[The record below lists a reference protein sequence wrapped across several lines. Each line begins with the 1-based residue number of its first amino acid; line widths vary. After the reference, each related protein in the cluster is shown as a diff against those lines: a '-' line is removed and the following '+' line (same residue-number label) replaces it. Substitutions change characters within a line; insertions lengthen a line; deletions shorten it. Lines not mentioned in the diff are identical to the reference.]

1 MKEEDL
7 VNDKFL
13 QDALSRLETN
23 YFQKRKYL
31 EKIFDYDNY
40 KNITQTIKQK
50 NIKNLEL
57 NTQSLIENLK
67 KKNIDVVYAQNATDA
82 CNAILNILQKNNV
95 KSVVK
100 SKSLT
105 TEEIHLNEF
114 LKTNNIDAYET
125 DLGEWLVQIANQPST
140 HMTAPAI
147 HMSREKIQNLLN
159 EKFGENLS
167 SDLDEL
173 VQFSKNKIREYFNYT
188 HAGIFGSNVVTKDG
202 LFFIVSN
209 EGNVEHVL
217 LKDIN
222 ICVVGI
228 DKIVENIEEALT
240 IVDFL
245 PKSATAQLS
254 TSYVDCFEKPF
265 GEFHVILLDNGRSKL
280 SKNNEFSPI
289 LQCIRCGACQNACC
303 VYTTVSGLA
312 FRGDAYAGPIGVL
325 LSYLTNYPDIGEFA
339 NYCLGCM
346 ACDSICSSKIP
357 IQSLILKIKSKNP
370 TNSLIKDKI
379 LDSLTN
385 YSLLRLS
392 IGIMSKLF
400 KDQMKFNNKT
410 LDEYFG
416 FDFRVF
422 PKPNKKSFDLI
433 KTQKSNIGL
442 FAGCAVNIFYDDLGN
457 DCLSLAKKLNINISV
472 VKQSACCGAAC
483 YYNGKQSQAVN
494 SAKKVSTQIEQY
506 DEVIFLDPHCQHMI
520 ERDYFELAGID
531 LNAALV
537 DAGSYFLK
545 KIDKNKL
552 KPLNKK
558 ITYHHPCHLLR
569 GLKTSLILESFINEI
584 EPKFVNLN
592 ESDKCCGFAG
602 SYSIMHK
609 SISKKLVEKKVNN
622 IVDTDAEIVITACP
636 GCIMQIQGF
645 IQNKGLNIKVMH
657 FVSYLNEILG
667 G

>member
-1 MKEEDL
+1 MKEEDF

-13 QDALSRLETN
+13 QDALFRLETN
-23 YFQKRKYL
+23 YFEKRKRL
-31 EKIFDYDNY
+31 ETIFDYELY
-40 KNITQTIKQK
+40 KNITQKIKQK
-50 NIKNLEL
+50 NINDLET

-67 KKNIDVVYAQNATDA
+67 KKNIDVIFAENAHQVQNAV
-82 CNAILNILQKNNV
+82 LQILQKHNA
-95 KSVVK
+95 KCVVK

-114 LKTNNIDAYET
+114 LKQNGIDAYET
-125 DLGEWLVQIANQPST
+125 DLGEWLVQIANQPSS

-147 HMSREKIQNLLN
+147 HMSKEKIRNLLN
-159 EKFGENLS
+159 EKFSRNLS

-188 HAGIFGSNVVTKDG
+188 RIGIFGSNVVSKDG
-202 LFFIVSN
+202 VFFIVSN
-209 EGNVEHVL
+209 EGNVEKVL
-217 LKDIN
+217 LNDVN
-222 ICVVGI
+222 ICIVGI
-228 DKIVENIEEALT
+228 DKIVSDIQEALQ

-245 PKSATAQLS
+245 PKAATAQLS

-265 GEFHVILLDNGRSKL
+265 GEFHVILLDNGRSRL
-280 SKNNEFSPI
+280 SKNAEFSEI

-325 LSYLTNYPDIGEFA
+325 LSYLTQYKDIGEFA
-339 NYCLGCM
+339 NLCLGCM

-357 IQSLILKIKSKNP
+357 IQSLILKIKSQYP
-370 TNSLIKDKI
+370 LQAIVKDKI
-379 LDSLTN
+379 LDSLSN
-385 YSLLRLS
+385 YSILRFSIKILS
-392 IGIMSKLF
+392 RFF
-400 KDQMKFNNKT
+400 KNQTNFRFKA

-422 PKPNKKSFDLI
+422 PKPNKKSFDLTI
-433 KTQKSNIGL
+433 TQKSNIGL
-442 FAGCAVNIFYDDLGN
+442 FAGCSVNIFYEDLGK
-457 DCLSLAKKLNINISV
+457 DCLEVARKLNINLSV
-472 VKQSACCGAAC
+472 IKQPACCGAAC
-483 YYNGKQSQAVN
+483 YYNGKRSSAIK
-494 SAKKVSTQIEQY
+494 SAKKVSSTIENY

-520 ERDYFELAGID
+520 DRDYADLAGID
-531 LNAALV
+531 LEANLQ

-545 KIDKNKL
+545 KINTTQI
-552 KPLNKK
+552 KPLRKK

-569 GLKTSLILESFINEI
+569 GLKTSFDLEAFLKEV
-584 EPKFVNLN
+584 EPQFVELN

-609 SISKKLVEKKVNN
+609 AISKKLVERKVQN
-622 IVDTDAEIVITACP
+622 IINTQAEILITACP
-636 GCIMQIQGF
+636 GCIMQIDGYLK
-645 IQNKGLNIKVMH
+645 NKNINIKVMH
-657 FVSYLNEILG
+657 FVSYLNAILG